1 MKRGTLFYDIGNSCD
16 ELIFPCSNLRKMK
29 FKYDMGQD
37 DMSEDDVY
45 NDWQTGTEV
54 NQINLAAPI

>member
-1 MKRGTLFYDIGNSCD
+1 
-16 ELIFPCSNLRKMK
+16 MK
-29 FKYDMGQD
+29 FKYDLGLD

-54 NQINLAAPI
+54 MESISLA